1 MDNLPTTPG
10 SKAFVLR
17 TGVLMPDWS
26 LITARWAKQALDAS
40 FEITNRNE
48 KWRHLEPA
56 EDRVWQAIL
65 QAFRATG
72 RSPDERDVAARSG
85 LDPAAVSRWLR
96 TLERRDLIVL
106 DRDGAVSAAYPFC
119 TAFTGHRVRFS
130 DQVVN
135 ALCAIDA
142 LGAGAMFGR
151 DTIIASSCPQCSAA
165 IRIRTGERGLVILE
179 VAPAEAVVWY
189 GLQYAGGCA
198 ATSGCKAKTFFCSD
212 EHLRAWRDRSDRHG
226 GGFRLTVAE
235 AAQVGMAMFVPMLA
249 ARQ

>member
-1 MDNLPTTPG
+1 MDDLPTTPG

-26 LITARWAKQALDAS
+26 LITARWAKQALEAS

-65 QAFRATG
+65 HAFRATG

-85 LDPAAVSRWLR
+85 LSPAAVSRWLR

-106 DRDGAVSAAYPFC
+106 DRDGAVSAAYP
-119 TAFTGHRVRFS
+119 
-130 DQVVN
+130 
-135 ALCAIDA
+135 
-142 LGAGAMFGR
+142 
-151 DTIIASSCPQCSAA
+151 
-165 IRIRTGERGLVILE
+165 
-179 VAPAEAVVWY
+179 AEAVVWF
-189 GLQYAGGCA
+189 GLQYAGGCP

-212 EHLRAWRDRSDRHG
+212 QHLRAWRDRSDRDG

-249 ARQ
+249 AQR